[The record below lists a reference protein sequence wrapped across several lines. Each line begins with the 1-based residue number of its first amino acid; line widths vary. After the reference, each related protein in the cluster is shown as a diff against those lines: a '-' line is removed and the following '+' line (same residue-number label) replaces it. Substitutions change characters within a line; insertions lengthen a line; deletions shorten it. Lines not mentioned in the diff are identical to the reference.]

1 MNLMWLV
8 CVMTYVPSSIN
19 IVILGSVT
27 SVPPISSELTPPPTI
42 TNHTQYGP
50 II

>member
-8 CVMTYVPSSIN
+8 CIMTYVPSSIN

-27 SVPPISSELTPPPTI
+27 EISSELTKPPTI
-42 TNHTQYGP
+42 TNHTQCGP
-50 II
+50 IM

>member
-1 MNLMWLV
+1 MQLV
-8 CVMTYVPSSIN
+8 CVMTYIPSSIN

-27 SVPPISSELTPPPTI
+27 GVPSELTKPPTI
-42 TNHTQYGP
+42 TNHTQSGP